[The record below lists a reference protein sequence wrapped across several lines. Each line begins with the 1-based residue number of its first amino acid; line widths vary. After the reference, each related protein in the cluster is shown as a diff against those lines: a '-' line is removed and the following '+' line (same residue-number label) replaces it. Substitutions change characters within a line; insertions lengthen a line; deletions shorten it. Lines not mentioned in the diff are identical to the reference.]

1 MDVSQNETA
10 DHKDTHDSNRNSE
23 ENAQEQ
29 KDNTA
34 AWDQSAETD
43 ATGQQDPS
51 DNSGQL
57 DELRKQSEENYQR
70 FLRTQADFENF
81 RRRTRQEKEELSK
94 YASMQLIEKLLPV
107 VDNLERALFTTK
119 GASEDSAEA
128 FIKGVEMIFRQIE
141 QMLEQ
146 EGLKPME
153 TIGRPFNPDFHQAI
167 MQVESNEYEEGI
179 VVEEVQKGYMLK
191 DKVLRP
197 AMVKVSS

>member
-1 MDVSQNETA
+1 MSQNETA
-10 DHKDTHDSNRNSE
+10 DHKDTQDSNRHPE
-23 ENAQEQ
+23 
-29 KDNTA
+29 DTA
-34 AWDQSAETD
+34 AEHRDDAAVQDQAAEAD
-43 ATGQQDPS
+43 LTGQQDPS
-51 DNSGQL
+51 DSSAQL
-57 DELRKQSEENYQR
+57 EELRKQSDENYQR
-70 FLRTQADFENF
+70 FLRVQADFENF

-107 VDNLERALFTTK
+107 IDNFDRALLATK
-119 GASEDSAEA
+119 GATDNAEA

-153 TIGRPFNPDFHQAI
+153 TIGRPFNPEFHQAI
-167 MQVESNEYEEGI
+167 MQVESKEYAEGI

>member
-1 MDVSQNETA
+1 MSQNETT

-23 ENAQEQ
+23 ETAAEH

-34 AWDQSAETD
+34 VRDQSAETD
-43 ATGQQDPS
+43 PTGQQDPS
-51 DNSGQL
+51 DSSVQL

-107 VDNLERALFTTK
+107 IDNFERALLATK
-119 GASEDSAEA
+119 GANEDNSAEA
-128 FIKGVEMIFRQIE
+128 FIKGVDMIFRQIE

-153 TIGRPFNPDFHQAI
+153 TIGRPFNPEFHQAI
-167 MQVESNEYEEGI
+167 MQVESKEYEEGI

-191 DKVLRP
+191 DKILRP